1 MRSAIPVPALAP
13 RKATGAP
20 SPVTNLPIQTAP
32 APTAPGE
39 LELLRL
45 GDEEAW
51 ASVFRQLWPI
61 VLRAAQ
67 HPAACLTAGEAEEI
81 ASEALALL
89 VPRAK
94 TVGSLDELKALAA
107 TIAHRRAIS
116 LARAKSAAKRAP
128 AAWVLE
134 RNGGSPGG
142 QVVKQD
148 DTISDLEL
156 AEMALLLRQALD
168 GLDPLTQRLLRE
180 KTADGLSYQ
189 ELSEKYRMPLG
200 TVCAKI
206 ARSLHQIRKR
216 LELAPRLMKEL
227 RNFLR

>member
-1 MRSAIPVPALAP
+1 MRV
-13 RKATGAP
+13 
-20 SPVTNLPIQTAP
+20 
-32 APTAPGE
+32 
-39 LELLRL
+39 

-67 HPAACLTAGEAEEI
+67 HPAACLTTGEAEEI

-89 VPRAK
+89 VPRAQ
-94 TVGSLDELKALAA
+94 TVGSLDEMKALAA

-116 LARAKSAAKRAP
+116 LARAKSAAKRGRP
-128 AAWVLE
+128 AWDWDLD
-134 RNGGSPGG
+134 RNAGASYR
-142 QVVKQD
+142 QAVEHD

-216 LELAPRLMKEL
+216 LALAPRLMKEL